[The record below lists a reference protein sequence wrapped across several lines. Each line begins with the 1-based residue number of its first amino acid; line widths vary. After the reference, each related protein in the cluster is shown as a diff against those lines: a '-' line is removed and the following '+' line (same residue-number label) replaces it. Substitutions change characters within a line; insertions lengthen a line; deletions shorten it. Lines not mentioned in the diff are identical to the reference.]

1 MTFNELLNTYM
12 KQVACT
18 GKELSERSG
27 LSCSLISRY
36 RSGEREPQTNSQ
48 SLLALAD
55 ALAAIAMEKHLPQ
68 MSSDSI
74 LSAFEQTLS
83 SKNRRYELFLRRFQL
98 LYDQMHL
105 NMKGLAAFTNFDTSS
120 LYRIK
125 SGERKA
131 SNLPFFCDQL
141 AKYLIHTYS
150 SEEHKQRI
158 AKLLSVEPDALST
171 PNSYYQTVLQWLLTD
186 ETAADVSQE
195 KPLHDVSQLLTM
207 IDTFDLEDYIR
218 VIHFDKLKVP
228 TLPLHLPSTKNYY
241 GIEKMREGELDFFKM
256 TVTSRTTEPIFMCS
270 DMPMLDMAGSNDF
283 NKKWMFAIACAI
295 KKGLHLNMIHSLDRP
310 FDELLLGLEA
320 WIPIYM
326 TGQVS
331 PYYLPKANNPI
342 YHHLNYVS
350 GVASLCGESIEGAP
364 LDGKYTLTNNKEEL
378 AYFQK
383 KAKQILAH
391 AKPLMEIYD
400 QRRQREFQQFLQT
413 DATIAGDRK
422 HILSSFPIYTMSE
435 ELLIRILAHNNIAP
449 DAAEQIQNYR
459 RSEIE
464 RIQQTLDHSDVIV
477 EAELPSAEN
486 YDKHPMSVCLSGC
499 FYPEPGIYSYE
510 EMLEHFEETKAF
522 ANAQAHYRFET
533 TTTSAFRNIQI
544 EIVKDRYVR
553 ISKIKSPSIHFVIR
567 HPKLVHALQHFTTP
581 VIETA

>member
-1 MTFNELLNTYM
+1 M
-12 KQVACT
+12 
-18 GKELSERSG
+18 
-27 LSCSLISRY
+27 
-36 RSGEREPQTNSQ
+36 
-48 SLLALAD
+48 
-55 ALAAIAMEKHLPQ
+55 
-68 MSSDSI
+68 
-74 LSAFEQTLS
+74 
-83 SKNRRYELFLRRFQL
+83 RRFQL

-171 PNSYYQTVLQWLLTD
+171 PNSYYQTVLQWL
-186 ETAADVSQE
+186 
-195 KPLHDVSQLLTM
+195 
-207 IDTFDLEDYIR
+207 
-218 VIHFDKLKVP
+218 
-228 TLPLHLPSTKNYY
+228 
-241 GIEKMREGELDFFKM
+241 
-256 TVTSRTTEPIFMCS
+256 
-270 DMPMLDMAGSNDF
+270 F

-350 GVASLCGESIEGAP
+350 GVTALCGESIEGAP

-378 AYFQK
+378 
-383 KAKQILAH
+383 
-391 AKPLMEIYD
+391 
-400 QRRQREFQQFLQT
+400 
-413 DATIAGDRK
+413 
-422 HILSSFPIYTMSE
+422 
-435 ELLIRILAHNNIAP
+435 LIRILAHNNIAP
-449 DAAEQIQNYR
+449 HAAEQIQNYR

-477 EAELPSAEN
+477 EAELPSAED